1 VNAKKTNE
9 AIFARIGDHTIMP
22 SMLPRVLEPEVMDT
36 AQDAADYDVM
46 DNREPNERFCSD
58 CLQFTR
64 FERALDVGTG
74 TALIPIEMCRRA
86 PGLAMVGLDLAD
98 HMLALARRNVE
109 RAGLTARIELQKIDA
124 KELPFDAGA
133 FEAVVSNSIVHHIPD
148 AAHALREMVRVT
160 RRVLFVR
167 DLLRPESAAE
177 VSRLVALHGGEPA
190 SREREDV
197 ERHARQVALFDASL
211 RAALTLDEIRALVA
225 PLGIPISAV
234 TQTSDRHFTLAH
246 VKS

>member
-1 VNAKKTNE
+1 
-9 AIFARIGDHTIMP
+9 
-22 SMLPRVLEPEVMDT
+22 MLPRVLEPEVMDT

-46 DNREPNERFCSD
+46 DNREPNERFCAD
-58 CLQFTR
+58 CLQFTH

-86 PGLAMVGLDLAD
+86 PRLTIVGVDLAD

-109 RAGLTARIELQKIDA
+109 RAGLGARVELRKIDA
-124 KELPFDAGA
+124 KDLPFDAGA

-148 AAHALREMVRVT
+148 PAHALREMVRVAA
-160 RRVLFVR
+160 RVLFVR
-167 DLLRPESAAE
+167 DLLRPESDADVA
-177 VSRLVALHGGEPA
+177 RLVALHGGEPA
-190 SREREDV
+190 SRAREDV
-197 ERHARQVALFDASL
+197 ERHARQIALLDASL
-211 RAALTLDEIRALVA
+211 RAALTLGEIRAMVA
-225 PLGIPISAV
+225 PLGIPESAV